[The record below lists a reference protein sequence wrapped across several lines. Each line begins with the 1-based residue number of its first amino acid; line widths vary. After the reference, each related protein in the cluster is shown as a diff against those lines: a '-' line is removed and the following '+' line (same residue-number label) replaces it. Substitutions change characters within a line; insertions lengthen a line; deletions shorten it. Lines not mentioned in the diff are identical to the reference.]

1 MSQFQAHV
9 EHGSSVADVSDTVS
23 YDYCGTSNHP
33 PVSFTAAPGYGTARG
48 PSTRTSTRTR
58 MQAAVGRVSSS
69 LDGITASRERGAQ
82 AFEMKQF
89 NGSFDSLNSTA
100 SSEYFGSGNHWQ
112 GFESSRD
119 PQKVS
124 FAEVPPTEGVNGIIG
139 IPRLPFPLISLP
151 EAAKLQKGR
160 IERGEEDH
168 TDPGSSFVTRACSET
183 RSTISSTNSPR
194 TPRSVFFSHSRIGS
208 SRDHFDKS
216 GPGCSRWDSPRSHG
230 LSNESNERVSSLLLL
245 GGKRRSQV
253 LKTPDPCSSYWLSAD
268 EEFRQVAPRL
278 LRLRGFSA
286 STRERRAMD
295 GSLQLEQLLFTAS
308 ETRLMASARA
318 DILHRRRYVQDCE
331 KRLASVFISVALL
344 SVVFPVAGI
353 LAICGAFNST
363 ITWYTHG
370 EMAHFTVRQRT
381 ILRRLLFAD
390 LVAYICLVVILSVYF
405 SVRL

>member
-58 MQAAVGRVSSS
+58 LQAAVGRVSSS
-69 LDGITASRERGAQ
+69 LDGITASPERGAQ

-89 NGSFDSLNSTA
+89 NGSFNSLNSTA

-119 PQKVS
+119 PQKVL

-230 LSNESNERVSSLLLL
+230 RQSFIIWAVEEANDF
-245 GGKRRSQV
+245 QV
-253 LKTPDPCSSYWLSAD
+253 CRTNQTSVFLRCCSSVANGGLRFSRPPTPVHRTGYRPTKSPGRLPPDSSGFVDSQRLPESVGLWTVLCGSNNPSLPHPRPASWRLHGPIFYIEDDMFKIARNVWRLSSY
-268 EEFRQVAPRL
+268 R
-278 LRLRGFSA
+278 
-286 STRERRAMD
+286 
-295 GSLQLEQLLFTAS
+295 SL
-308 ETRLMASARA
+308 
-318 DILHRRRYVQDCE
+318 Y
-331 KRLASVFISVALL
+331 
-344 SVVFPVAGI
+344 
-353 LAICGAFNST
+353 
-363 ITWYTHG
+363 
-370 EMAHFTVRQRT
+370 
-381 ILRRLLFAD
+381 
-390 LVAYICLVVILSVYF
+390 
-405 SVRL
+405 